1 MSIREKP
8 ARENPVEERRRPP
21 RPRIDLF
28 PYVLILPALLVIS
41 FVILYPVVEA
51 IRISLFSITIAA
63 STEGAKFVGLANY
76 FRILSKAVF
85 WDQLWV
91 TFVYTF
97 GTVIV
102 SYLVGL
108 LAALLVEKPFWGRS
122 AVRTVLLMPWI
133 LPHVVIATVF
143 ILLYDVQFGVA
154 NYLLGLFGVDPL
166 QWLSDPSWAMPA
178 VILATSWSQYPI
190 AFIMLLAGMLMIPE
204 ELYEAGEIDGAN
216 KLQLFWYV
224 TLPSL
229 RPVSTVI
236 ILLFTIWN
244 FKRFDYIFVMTG
256 GGPLRATETLIVE
269 TYLRAFKYWEMG
281 YAAALGTITLLISV
295 IFTVIYLFIIRK
307 GEFQEG

>member
-1 MSIREKP
+1 MLIQEKS
-8 ARENPVEERRRPP
+8 ARVTPGKERRGSLRS
-21 RPRIDLF
+21 RVDLF

-41 FVILYPVVEA
+41 FVIFYPIVEA
-51 IRISLFSITIAA
+51 IRTSLYSITIAA
-63 STEGAKFVGLANY
+63 STQGEKFIGLANY
-76 FRILSKAVF
+76 FRVLSKPVF
-85 WDQLWV
+85 WNQLWV

-97 GTVIV
+97 GTVVI
-102 SYLVGL
+102 SYVVGL

-122 AVRTVLLMPWI
+122 VVRTVLLMPWI

-154 NYLLGLFGVDPL
+154 NYLLELFGFDPL

-178 VILATSWSQYPI
+178 VIIATSWSQYPI

-204 ELYEAGEIDGAN
+204 ELYEAAEIDGAN

-224 TLPSL
+224 TMPSL
-229 RPVSTVI
+229 RPISTVI

-256 GGPLRATETLIVE
+256 GGPLHATETLIVE
-269 TYLRAFKYWEMG
+269 TYLRAFKYWEVG
-281 YAAALGTITLLISV
+281 HAAALGTITLLISV
-295 IFTVIYLFIIRK
+295 IFTIIYLFFVRK
-307 GEFQEG
+307 GEIQEG